1 MHVIRHVGRK
11 NDEGGYVLALT
22 GLLLT
27 VFMIFAALSVDIG
40 AWYSRSTQLQRAA
53 DAAALAGVV
62 WMPDF
67 AKASQIATDT
77 ATKNGFTDGVG
88 NITVVPSQVS
98 GNNHQLQVAI
108 TDTATQQY
116 FSKIVLKKQQVGRSA
131 IAAYD
136 LGIPMGSP
144 KNIIGS
150 GNLLAIADRENIW
163 LAVSGYCSGVE
174 NGDIRQAHD
183 DETLIGGSL
192 SCPGYSK
199 NDNYQATG
207 YYYAVD
213 VPAAAVGSPLNI
225 QAYDAGYHSAGSPSD
240 NQLKSGSSITTTYTI
255 WDIDPTPL
263 DGHPDTKAVCS
274 GGGSNTTTFASGDLL
289 SVNAWLSLCKINSP
303 AAGRY
308 QVQVQTGTT
317 GADLTSSFGS
327 NGFSLR
333 AYMGNAV
340 VPPTAFPL
348 CDSRAGQTGYSAA
361 CPQVH
366 GVSEISVYANQSG
379 VTTANFYLAQIDPA
393 YANKIMQVT
402 LFDPGEGAQT
412 IKLLDPT
419 GASVGFTWTSDCS
432 KIDDPYSGA
441 AKVTINAP
449 SGGCSGTATALN
461 GLDVSG
467 TGTVAWSTPSGTPR
481 VSSTSKFSD
490 RLITLQLSVPTTVWA
505 SSLGNWWK
513 IQYITGSGTV
523 TDRTTWSVSI
533 LGAPVHL
540 IN

>member
-1 MHVIRHVGRK
+1 MHMVRRIARRRD
-11 NDEGGYVLALT
+11 DERGYLLAIT

-27 VFMIFAALSVDIG
+27 VFTIFAALSVDIG
-40 AWYSRSTQLQRAA
+40 SWYSRASQLQRTA

-67 AKASQIATDT
+67 TKASQIAID
-77 ATKNGFTDGVG
+77 AAAKNGFTTGG
-88 NITVVPSQVS
+88 NIVVSASQVP
-98 GNNHQLQVAI
+98 GNNHQLKVTI
-108 TDTATQQY
+108 TDTAAQQY
-116 FSKIVLKKQQVGRSA
+116 FSKIVQKSQQIGRSA

-150 GNLLAIADRENIW
+150 GNLLGSPDTENNW
-163 LAVSGYCSGVE
+163 LAVSGYCSGRE
-174 NGDIRQAHD
+174 NGDLRLPHD
-183 DETLIGGSL
+183 DETYIGGTFT
-192 SCPGYSK
+192 CPGYSR
-199 NDNYQATG
+199 NDDYQSTG
-207 YYYAVD
+207 YFYAID
-213 VPAAAVGSPLNI
+213 VPSAAVGQALNI
-225 QAYDAGYHSAGSPSD
+225 QVYDAGYHPSGSPSD
-240 NQLKSGSSITTTYTI
+240 NQLRSGSSITTTYTI

-263 DGHPDTKAVCS
+263 DGQPDTLATCT
-274 GGGSNTTTFASGDLL
+274 GGGANSTTFPSNDFASAN
-289 SVNAWLSLCKINSP
+289 SWLSLCKISVP
-303 AAGRY
+303 QAGRY
-308 QVQVQTGTT
+308 FVEVQTGAS
-317 GADLTSSFGS
+317 GADATNSFGS

-333 AYMGNAV
+333 TFMGNGSWA
-340 VPPTAFPL
+340 L
-348 CDSRAGQTGYSAA
+348 CSTIGSSPSAA

-379 VTTANFYLAQIDPA
+379 VSTANFYLAQIDPA

-419 GASVGFTWTSDCS
+419 GASQAFTWFSDCT
-432 KIDDPYSGA
+432 KQDNPYGAA

-449 SGGCSGTATALN
+449 SGGCSGSATASG

-467 TGTVAWSTPSGTPR
+467 TGTVAWSSPSGTPR
-481 VSSTSKFSD
+481 VSSTSKYSD
-490 RLITLQLSVPTTVWA
+490 RFITLQLPVPATTWA
-505 SSLGNWWK
+505 SSTGNWWK

-540 IN
+540 IS